1 MIRRYQTMRK
11 AILSLVAA
19 ILSLG
24 AHASSSSAGEICVIC
39 SAPEQTYLCSVV
51 GADASTDQRRLGFYC
66 VARIAED
73 EGHGSCAAVRN
84 QQQCRGLRR
93 SYTFDASA
101 PAPGPL
107 ADDHRNQAEPA
118 AGTVEHEGG
127 PPETVVELTRETA
140 RRTGESL
147 DKAAERTVETTRG
160 IGERVRDAAQNA
172 AGAVENATRT
182 TIRCIG
188 SLFNDC

>member
-1 MIRRYQTMRK
+1 MRI
-11 AILSLVAA
+11 AILSIMASM
-19 ILSLG
+19 LSLG
-24 AHASSSSAGEICVIC
+24 AHASSSTAGEICVMC
-39 SAPEQTYLCSVV
+39 SAPQQTYLCSVI
-51 GADASTDQRRLGFYC
+51 GADASTDQRRLSFYC

-101 PAPGPL
+101 PVPRPL
-107 ADDHRNQAEPA
+107 ADDDRNEAEPE
-118 AGTVEHEGG
+118 AGIVEEEGR

-147 DKAAERTVETTRG
+147 DRAAERTVETTRG
-160 IGERVRDAAQNA
+160 IGERMRDAAENT

>member
-1 MIRRYQTMRK
+1 M
-11 AILSLVAA
+11 
-19 ILSLG
+19 
-24 AHASSSSAGEICVIC
+24 
-39 SAPEQTYLCSVV
+39 
-51 GADASTDQRRLGFYC
+51 DQRRLGFYC
-66 VARIAED
+66 AARIAED

-84 QQQCRGLRR
+84 PEQCSGLRR
-93 SYTFDASA
+93 SYSFDASA
-101 PAPGPL
+101 PVPKPL
-107 ADDHRNQAEPA
+107 AGDHRNEAESEA
-118 AGTVEHEGG
+118 EIIEDEGR

-147 DKAAERTVETTRG
+147 DRAAERTVETTRG
-160 IGERVRDAAQNA
+160 IGERMRDAAEHA